1 MFLNLHNETRELTA
15 KHYRIATSVFFFIS
29 GLGYSSWASRIPS
42 IQAQLHLNEAQLG
55 LVLLAL
61 PIGLMATMPITSHL
75 LGKYSSRKIMMF
87 GALFFNLILSM
98 PGFTQSIWQLAL
110 VLFCFGSA
118 RNLLNLSMN
127 GQSVLVQK
135 LFTQSIIT
143 TFHGIWSIASV
154 TGAGLGFLMIK
165 YNIAPSWH
173 LFGVSLLLL
182 VFTILYYP
190 ATFPDTP
197 TPAKESEKKP
207 AFSLPDKS
215 LLKFSFICFACM
227 ATENTMY
234 DWSSI
239 YYEKVVGGTRADA
252 ATAFWIYMSAMTLGR
267 LFGDKVVQRTGIK
280 PILKYSGVLISVG
293 LGTAIL
299 FPHPVT
305 AIAGFICAGLG
316 VACVVPLVF
325 SLAGKTSHANSGQTI
340 ASISTIGYLGF
351 LVVPP
356 LVGFVAQASSLR
368 ISFSIMAICG
378 LVIIWMVSKIKED

>member
-1 MFLNLHNETRELTA
+1 MFIDLQQETNARQ
-15 KHYRIATSVFFFIS
+15 YRIATSVFFFIS

-42 IQAQLHLNEAQLG
+42 IQHQLGLNEAQLG

-61 PIGLMATMPITSHL
+61 PIGLMCTMPITQLL
-75 LGKYSSRKIMMF
+75 LGKFSSRKIMVF
-87 GALFFNLILSM
+87 GAMFFNLILSM
-98 PGFTQSIWQLAL
+98 PGFTTSIWQLAL
-110 VLFCFGSA
+110 VLLCFGSA

-127 GQSVLVQK
+127 AQSVLVQR
-135 LFTQSIIT
+135 LFPQSIIT
-143 TFHGIWSIASV
+143 TFHGIWSIAGV
-154 TGAGLGFLMIK
+154 TGAGIGFLMIN
-165 YNIAPSWH
+165 YNVAPSWH
-173 LFGVSLLLL
+173 LFGISLLLL
-182 VFTILYYP
+182 LFTIIYYP
-190 ATFPDTP
+190 HTYPDTP
-197 TPAKESEKKP
+197 VPSLEKKP

-239 YYEKVVGGTRADA
+239 YYEKVVGGTKTQA
-252 ATAFWIYMSAMTLGR
+252 ATAFWIYMTAMTLGR
-267 LFGDKVVQRTGIK
+267 LFGDKIVQRAGIK
-280 PILKYSGVLISVG
+280 TILKYSGVLILVG
-293 LGTAIL
+293 LGTAII

-305 AIAGFICAGLG
+305 AILGFICAGLG

-325 SLAGKTSHANSGQTI
+325 SLAGKSKNTNSGQTI

-378 LVIIWMVSKIKED
+378 LVIIWMVSKIQED